1 MVTPLRSLGH
11 RATFP
16 FSFQG
21 ILRQTTT
28 PLLHSA
34 LRAAAIANAHL
45 HTNSGS
51 SSHDNQEDTSIR
63 KRAIEAREPS
73 YTGWWTE
80 VMNYHTT
87 PQISVDPS
95 APIIPNNNKDDATAT
110 PSADE
115 IKKGYGNTLP
125 RARPSLEY
133 NTLPRAASTGSAS
146 FVTGTGSTLSTP
158 AGESTDYHGFKV
170 PIKPLPP
177 GAEDCCM
184 SGCAHCIY
192 DLYEEDR
199 QEYKAKLAK
208 VLDEISKAGLPPPP
222 NISNTKKG
230 KGDGASTGDAQSA
243 NDEDNDMDPGMK
255 AFLELERKLKGS

>member
-1 MVTPLRSLGH
+1 
-11 RATFP
+11 
-16 FSFQG
+16 
-21 ILRQTTT
+21 
-28 PLLHSA
+28 
-34 LRAAAIANAHL
+34 
-45 HTNSGS
+45 
-51 SSHDNQEDTSIR
+51 
-63 KRAIEAREPS
+63 
-73 YTGWWTE
+73 
-80 VMNYHTT
+80 MNYHTT

-158 AGESTDYHGFKV
+158 AAESTDYHGFKV